1 MGTLFALTNDC
12 SPVGRF
18 FLLLYGKQIDE
29 VNLRSWPE
37 ADLRHL
43 DLVVDNRPIAEAGVY
58 DLLAPKRL
66 LEP

>member
-1 MGTLFALTNDC
+1 M
-12 SPVGRF
+12 R
-18 FLLLYGKQIDE
+18 
-29 VNLRSWPE
+29 PE

-43 DLVVDNRPIAEAGVY
+43 DLVVDKGPIAEAGVY